1 MVLRLLRICL
11 GSEFICHCRLK
22 QRIGTSKT
30 KNLLIPYRTLPS
42 NTNEFVML
50 MCVIAAERIL
60 PVVDTDNLSNTLIGD
75 AHFIPAN
82 LTDGSY
88 AFHNAN
94 TAVFDLMVVAEHRVL
109 PLYALDME
117 DRSQG
122 VFIVS

>member
-1 MVLRLLRICL
+1 
-11 GSEFICHCRLK
+11 
-22 QRIGTSKT
+22 
-30 KNLLIPYRTLPS
+30 
-42 NTNEFVML
+42 ML

-82 LTDGSY
+82 LTDCSY